1 MRLVVDMTKRIASLL
16 TQQQLAD
23 LLGISERSLERWRS
37 EQQGPPYVP
46 LVGGGTIRYR
56 LCDVE
61 QWLEDQLVRPTRS
74 HVRLNDS
81 NASMSIGTPY
91 HAGLCGRLNEGSAY
105 FEGVTAGRGHSSNR
119 NPKGGSGV
127 AANSMLLKIAT
138 DLLAEA
144 LRRSGPD
151 AMGRFRGAAPCASG

>member
-81 NASMSIGTPY
+81 N
-91 HAGLCGRLNEGSAY
+91 RLHEYWNTIS
-105 FEGVTAGRGHSSNR
+105 
-119 NPKGGSGV
+119 
-127 AANSMLLKIAT
+127 
-138 DLLAEA
+138 
-144 LRRSGPD
+144 RRS
-151 AMGRFRGAAPCASG
+151 MRSVE